1 MKLSFRDG
9 YSSDVCGIINDC
21 MLKRK
26 WESVPTAE
34 NSALKVTPSVKL
46 RYGIVGIERSLDK
59 KQKETDES
67 ISEAFQDLDKLM
79 AMAKEMVRL
88 SSNISTKIRVNR

>member
-1 MKLSFRDG
+1 MKLSFREG

-21 MLKRK
+21 ILKRK
-26 WESVPTAE
+26 WESVSTGE
-34 NSALKVTPSVKL
+34 SSVSKVTPVKL
-46 RYGIVGIERSLDK
+46 RYGIVGIERSLNK

-88 SSNISTKIRVNR
+88 SSNISTKIRVIR